1 MIGLCEVLVFFNENK
16 APAINASPNSL
27 GGVNNVTVP
36 LPLKQ
41 IGQYHAKVLPAY
53 LGSSCAS
60 LGSDASSV
68 KGRNRGSSKSHIGD
82 TKNATA
88 STLQRAKAWEVGQRA
103 SRHFLAARA
112 YFAPFEQGPT
122 SVVLALDLCDLYLS
136 LASMASS
143 DALVSST
150 VISGMNFGTQG
161 LGGGVSQ
168 TSPGASSVGSDG
180 LRISSTVVSAADVRG
195 RSGVSVRYQCLEG
208 ALRSL
213 LETRSVFVNSGVG
226 ANTPTVQ
233 TGGGDGAAVAAT
245 AGYQRLCRL
254 LESVTERLPKVMQAM
269 VRASVEMELAD
280 KSASVLKDMYRRSML
295 GMRNGGEGAQAMLAG
310 LSTQYDSLI
319 SLREGVSR
327 T

>member
-1 MIGLCEVLVFFNENK
+1 MWP
-16 APAINASPNSL
+16 PARFLGSASATNASPNAFF
-27 GGVNNVTVP
+27 VNNVTAS
-36 LPLKQ
+36 LPLEQ

-53 LGSSCAS
+53 LGSTCAVV
-60 LGSDASSV
+60 GRDASSV
-68 KGRNRGSSKSHIGD
+68 DKGRNRRSSKSHIGD
-82 TKNATA
+82 TKKIAA
-88 STLQRAKAWEVGQRA
+88 PAIQRAKAWEVGQRA

-112 YFAPFEQGPT
+112 YFAPFERGPT
-122 SVVLALDLCDLYLS
+122 SVVLALDMCDLYLS
-136 LASMASS
+136 LANMAASDAFASS
-143 DALVSST
+143 TL
-150 VISGMNFGTQG
+150 ISGMNFGSPG

-168 TSPGASSVGSDG
+168 ASPGATSVGSNG
-180 LRISSTVVSAADVRG
+180 LRTADVRG
-195 RSGVSVRYQCLEG
+195 RSGVSVGYQCLEG

-226 ANTPTVQ
+226 N
-233 TGGGDGAAVAAT
+233 DNAAVAAT

-269 VRASVEMELAD
+269 VRASVEMGLSD
-280 KSASVLKDMYRRSML
+280 TSASVLKEMYRRSLL

-319 SLREGVSR
+319 GLSEGVSR